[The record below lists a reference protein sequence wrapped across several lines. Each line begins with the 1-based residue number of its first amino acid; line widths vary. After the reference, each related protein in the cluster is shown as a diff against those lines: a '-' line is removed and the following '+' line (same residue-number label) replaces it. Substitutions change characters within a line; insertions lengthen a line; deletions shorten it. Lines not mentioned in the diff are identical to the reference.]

1 MGVKGVWIL
10 EKGLCEGTET
20 CQNGL
25 YVCVFASLCK
35 NEEKN
40 KKPHLETSVN
50 KAWLLEKF
58 EGF

>member
-25 YVCVFASLCK
+25 YVCVFASLCQ

-50 KAWLLEKF
+50 KA
-58 EGF
+58 